1 MRPSEESETLP
12 EIRGQMETDSETL
25 PEIQGQ
31 MERERDAAGNPGT
44 DRQIARSCWKARD
57 RARGCRK
64 AGDRWKQRARRCRR
78 ARDRARDVAGK
89 PEPESETL
97 PESRGQMETKPKNR
111 LQCRF
116 GDTSEDRQANRTEEE
131 NGI

>member
-1 MRPSEESETLP
+1 MLSIYYLNGIYECLLNMRPSEESETLP

-97 PESRGQMETKPKNR
+97 PESQNQRVR
-111 LQCRF
+111 RCRK
-116 GDTSEDRQANRTEEE
+116 ARTRE
-131 NGI
+131 